1 MQYAPP
7 QLVVLHLIRECNK
20 GESKFYDQGLIIYL
34 IFNEQEI
41 DERARALK
49 ARMRS
54 SLSASSSY
62 SSRGP
67 SIENEGSVR
76 SNRGLSPD
84 REWADSDLES
94 VTSAFSTQSENPN
107 RLR

>member
-1 MQYAPP
+1 MYM
-7 QLVVLHLIRECNK
+7 LSFL
-20 GESKFYDQGLIIYL
+20 
-34 IFNEQEI
+34 QEI
-41 DERARALK
+41 DERARVLK

-84 REWADSDLES
+84 REWMADSDLES